1 VSHKI
6 FAQNPAPTALTVG
19 SRSQTA
25 TVASRRRCAIVVVAM
40 EFCMND
46 HIYEGDGTFQRRLN
60 NGQCPRCRCTI
71 ELKRE
76 WAHKVEYE
84 CCACKLKII
93 DVKGEIE

>member
-1 VSHKI
+1 M
-6 FAQNPAPTALTVG
+6 
-19 SRSQTA
+19 
-25 TVASRRRCAIVVVAM
+25 VASSGRCAIVVVAR
-40 EFCMND
+40 EFCMNDD

-84 CCACKLKII
+84 CCACRLKII
-93 DVKGEIE
+93 DVKGESE